1 MTTRFY
7 LCFAVC
13 FTATVA
19 MAQPQLLTDFN
30 PGTAD
35 GMTDS
40 LGYEGAYLDDNR
52 MILAVIDPD
61 FGTELGILEN
71 GELSLLKDIN
81 PGMEGSDPQYFVRY
95 NGKVY
100 FSVADDGQVFASLWS
115 TDGTE
120 EGTVKEYSLSGN
132 AEPIANLVVTDGGEL
147 LFHRVSGLYSTSDGE
162 NFEQI
167 QDDLSIIIEDG
178 RGNEPYTKY
187 KDGFAFL
194 KRRTSSPNDI
204 ELWYYEAGNLELL
217 HSFPDSELGLLTV
230 PDALGQ
236 IDGGLV
242 FSIDGSVEGTFV
254 YAEATGEVTEVLEF
268 PCDRYLKA
276 DGVDIVGFREGGFS
290 GESVFYRFSTNPAE
304 ATVLFDEQPILS
316 LLTSGTPFPHIGT
329 NNKLVFLGQASMT
342 GNANKALYMTDG
354 TVTGTVKLGDLPLPG
369 GNLQMLAKGRYVF
382 VVVHFSDISPVSI
395 YVADTEAATVTELYQ
410 FPESTGPEGSILLTG
425 FQDGKLYFNLSA
437 DETVGRELY
446 TLETGLVVAEES
458 VAVPSASFGLE
469 FADRQ
474 FAIQAEGMEPARV
487 NAYDVQGRLLRSYD
501 THTNAWLP
509 EVIHSGM
516 VLYEVEVDGQRQAWK
531 RIGLR

>member
-13 FTATVA
+13 FAATVA
-19 MAQPQLLTDFN
+19 MAQPQLVADFN

-40 LGYEGAYLDDNR
+40 LGYEGVYLDDNR

-81 PGMEGSDPQYFVRY
+81 PGDESSDPQHFVRY

-100 FSVADDGQVFASLWS
+100 FSVADDGQVLASLWS

-132 AEPIANLVVTDGGEL
+132 AEPISNLVVTDGGEL
-147 LFHRVSGLYSTSDGE
+147 LFKRVSTLYATSDGE
-162 NFEQI
+162 NFEELLTNVPFF
-167 QDDLSIIIEDG
+167 DVDG
-178 RGNEPYTKY
+178 GGAGNAQYTKY
-187 KDGFAFL
+187 QNGFAFFDNPTGPPHEV
-194 KRRTSSPNDI
+194 R
-204 ELWYYEAGNLELL
+204 LWYYESGSLEVLYTFEE
-217 HSFPDSELGLLTV
+217 SVIGAFSTAYGLGV
-230 PDALGQ
+230 

-242 FSIDGSVEGTFV
+242 FSIDGDNRGTYVYEEGS
-254 YAEATGEVTEVLEF
+254 GEITQVLSF
-268 PCDRYLKA
+268 PCDRFLRA
-276 DGVDIVGFREGGFS
+276 DGVSMVGFREGIA
-290 GESVFYRFSTNPAE
+290 FYRFSASPAE
-304 ATVLFDEQPILS
+304 ATVLFDEQP
-316 LLTSGTPFPHIGT
+316 LLPFLLNGTPYPHIGA
-329 NNKLVFLGQASMT
+329 NGKLVFLGQST
-342 GNANKALYMTDG
+342 FFTEKALYMTDG
-354 TVTGTVKLGDLPLPG
+354 TVAGTVKLGDLPLNG
-369 GNLQMLAKGRYVF
+369 MNLQMLARGRYVF
-382 VVVHFSDISPVSI
+382 VVVYNNDSSPVSI

-425 FQDGKLYFNLSA
+425 FQDGKLYFNLST

-458 VAVPSASFGLE
+458 VEIPSVAFGLE
-469 FADRQ
+469 FANRQ
-474 FAIQAEGMEPARV
+474 FAIKAEGMKPARV

-509 EVIHSGM
+509 EVIHAGM
-516 VLYEVEVDGQRQAWK
+516 VLYEVEVEGQRQTWK

>member
-13 FTATVA
+13 FAATVA
-19 MAQPQLLTDFN
+19 MAQPQLVADFN

-40 LGYEGAYLDDNR
+40 LGYEGVYLDDNR

-81 PGMEGSDPQYFVRY
+81 PGDESSDPQHFVRY

-100 FSVADDGQVFASLWS
+100 FSVADDGQVLASLWS

-132 AEPIANLVVTDGGEL
+132 AEPISNLVVTDGGEL
-147 LFHRVSGLYSTSDGE
+147 LFHRVSGLYATSDGE

-204 ELWYYEAGNLELL
+204 ELWYYEADNLELL

-268 PCDRYLKA
+268 PCDRFLRA
-276 DGVDIVGFREGGFS
+276 DGVNMVGFREGIA
-290 GESVFYRFSTNPAE
+290 FYRFSASPAE
-304 ATVLFDEQPILS
+304 ATVLFSEQPILPF
-316 LLTSGTPFPHIGT
+316 LESGRSFPHIGA
-329 NNKLVFLGQASMT
+329 NGKLVFLGQST
-342 GNANKALYMTDG
+342 NFSDKALYMTDG
-354 TVTGTVKLGDLPLPG
+354 TVTGTVRLGDLPLPG
-369 GNLQMLAKGRYVF
+369 RNLQMLARGRYVF

-425 FQDGKLYFNLSA
+425 FQDGKLYFNLST
-437 DETVGRELY
+437 DETVGRELH

-458 VAVPSASFGLE
+458 VAIPSVAFGLE
-469 FADRQ
+469 FGDRQ
-474 FAIQAEGMEPARV
+474 FAIKAEGMKPARV

-501 THTNAWLP
+501 SHTNAWLP
-509 EVIHSGM
+509 EVIHAGM
-516 VLYEVEVDGQRQAWK
+516 VLYEVEIEGQRQTWK
-531 RIGLR
+531 RIGL

>member
-1 MTTRFY
+1 
-7 LCFAVC
+7 
-13 FTATVA
+13 
-19 MAQPQLLTDFN
+19 MAQPQLVADFN

-40 LGYEGAYLDDNR
+40 LGYEGVYLDDNR

-81 PGMEGSDPQYFVRY
+81 PGDESSDPQYFVRY

-100 FSVADDGQVFASLWS
+100 FSVADDGQVLASLWS

-132 AEPIANLVVTDGGEL
+132 AEPISNLVVTDGGAL
-147 LFHRVSGLYSTSDGE
+147 LFRRSSTLYATSDGE
-162 NFEQI
+162 NFEELLTNVPFF
-167 QDDLSIIIEDG
+167 DVDG
-178 RGNEPYTKY
+178 GGVGNAQYTKY
-187 KDGFAFL
+187 QNGFAFFDNP
-194 KRRTSSPNDI
+194 TGSPH
-204 ELWYYEAGNLELL
+204 EVRLWYYESGNLEVL
-217 HSFPDSELGLLTV
+217 HTFEESFIDVFSTAYGLGV
-230 PDALGQ
+230 

-242 FSIDGSVEGTFV
+242 FAIDGDNSGTYVYEEGS
-254 YAEATGEVTEVLEF
+254 GEITQVLSF
-268 PCDRYLKA
+268 PCDRFLRA

-316 LLTSGTPFPHIGT
+316 LLTSGTPFPHVGT

-369 GNLQMLAKGRYVF
+369 RNLQMLARGRYVF

-425 FQDGKLYFNLSA
+425 FQDGKLYFNLST

-446 TLETGLVVAEES
+446 FLETGLVVAEES
-458 VAVPSASFGLE
+458 IEIPSVAFGLE
-469 FADRQ
+469 FGDRQ
-474 FAIQAEGMEPARV
+474 FVIKAEGMKPARV

-516 VLYEVEVDGQRQAWK
+516 VLYEVEVEGQRQTWK
-531 RIGLR
+531 RIGLQ